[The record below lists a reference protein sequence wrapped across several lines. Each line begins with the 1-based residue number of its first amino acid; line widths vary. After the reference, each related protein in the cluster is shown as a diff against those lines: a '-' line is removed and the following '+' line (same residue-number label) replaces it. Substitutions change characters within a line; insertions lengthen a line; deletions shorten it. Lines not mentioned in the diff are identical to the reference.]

1 MDQPVRRR
9 WLLVGLAVQALLV
22 VVDLVAGRLTHDP
35 SRTNLTGTLA
45 LAPALTA
52 VGGTRRNVSLV
63 GLVGVVL
70 GVLLSWLDDV
80 PAGAGAIRTTV
91 VVLGTVIALA
101 AADTRMRSMHQLRD
115 RRATARILQGAMLTE
130 LPQPD
135 HLELRSRYVTA
146 TAGDQVGGDW
156 YDGVI
161 SPDGAT
167 TVVIGDV
174 TGHSISAAA
183 SMGQLRSILRGFVVD
198 HDEPPAAQVQR
209 LDRAV
214 AALGLDV
221 LATLVVL
228 RVELPDPAEPDAR
241 QVRWCN
247 AGHPPPLLLRP
258 DGRVERLL
266 TDAEPLLGLDPAT
279 RRTDHVAPLPVGST
293 LLLYTD
299 GLVERAGADIDDGIE
314 TLAGH
319 LAGRSAVP
327 VDLLLDTV
335 FAGLVTR
342 RPPDDVAV
350 LALRA
355 HPHRA

>member
-1 MDQPVRRR
+1 M
-9 WLLVGLAVQALLV
+9 
-22 VVDLVAGRLTHDP
+22 
-35 SRTNLTGTLA
+35 
-45 LAPALTA
+45 
-52 VGGTRRNVSLV
+52 
-63 GLVGVVL
+63 
-70 GVLLSWLDDV
+70 
-80 PAGAGAIRTTV
+80 
-91 VVLGTVIALA
+91 
-101 AADTRMRSMHQLRD
+101 
-115 RRATARILQGAMLTE
+115 
-130 LPQPD
+130 
-135 HLELRSRYVTA
+135 
-146 TAGDQVGGDW
+146 
-156 YDGVI
+156 
-161 SPDGAT
+161 
-167 TVVIGDV
+167 
-174 TGHSISAAA
+174 
-183 SMGQLRSILRGFVVD
+183 RSILRGFVVD
-198 HDEPPAAQVQR
+198 HDEPPRRRCSASTAR
-209 LDRAV
+209 SPRSASTCWRRWWCC
-214 AALGLDV
+214 ASS
-221 LATLVVL
+221 
-228 RVELPDPAEPDAR
+228 LPDPAEPDAR